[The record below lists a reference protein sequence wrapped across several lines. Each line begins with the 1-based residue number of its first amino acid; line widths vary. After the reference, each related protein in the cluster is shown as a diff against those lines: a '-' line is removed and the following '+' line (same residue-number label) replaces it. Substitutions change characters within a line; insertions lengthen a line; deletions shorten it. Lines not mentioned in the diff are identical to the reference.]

1 MTSHGPPPSLP
12 KPSYTRSQHRTP
24 QGTSVQGSSAM
35 IAPTV
40 SDRKGQVSE
49 EYMKRMGM
57 KNLGNM
63 KHFSSKFKN
72 AIAAPYFVS

>member
-1 MTSHGPPPSLP
+1 
-12 KPSYTRSQHRTP
+12 
-24 QGTSVQGSSAM
+24 M

-40 SDRKGQVSE
+40 SERKVSE

-72 AIAAPYFVS
+72 AIAAPYFMTEDSGTPLASRMSRPYTRGPQNSSLGHH